1 VAETPFFRDLAL
13 VVAAALVGGV
23 LARLIHQPLFVGYV
37 IGGLLIS
44 PFTPGPAIQD
54 IRTFEVIAQ
63 IGVILLMFSIGI
75 EFSLHEMVRLG
86 APATVGAPLTMFLV
100 VALTT
105 GVGMMLGLPAVE
117 AAAAGIV
124 VSVASTMVVVKL
136 FLERGELKTP
146 HARLSVAT
154 LLAEDLL
161 VVALIIFMPLLA
173 GGGSG
178 RIGPFTEAIGR
189 ALVVLVP
196 FFYLANRIV
205 PKILARVARTGSAE
219 MFILVAMVI
228 GIGTA
233 ALSSGLGL
241 SLALGAFLGG
251 LIISESEFTHEILA
265 RVLPMRD
272 LFGALFFVSMGTLIR
287 PQELGADLPL
297 VAMMLGIIV
306 VGKFVVRVPVLR
318 LFRYPWPTA
327 ALVSLHLAQS
337 GEFSFVLAQVALSAA
352 LIGPGLYH
360 AILTAALLS
369 ILASAGLA
377 ALAHRLIEEPH
388 LPAPR
393 LAGAEEASS
402 GHVVLCGFGRVGSV
416 MGESLEA
423 FDIPYT
429 VVDLDITIVEAVR
442 ARGIP
447 CVFGDAASEP
457 VLRRAGAQNARLA
470 VVAIPDFER
479 TRLAVRRLREL
490 NPALPILARSEQL
503 TQRDAL
509 IEAGASEVIQP
520 EFEAAQTLLRH
531 GLERLGVAHEDV
543 RAYMEQQRGIVGT
556 APFGELPTHALEH
569 LLRAK
574 TVTIRDGILADI
586 SLGRARIRDRTGVW
600 IVAVRRPDGVEVR
613 SPGADTVLRAGD
625 EVTVLGLNEQI
636 AQFEALNDHGPPGDR
651 PYAPE

>member
-1 VAETPFFRDLAL
+1 MAETPFFRDLAL

-23 LARLIHQPLFVGYV
+23 LARLIHQPLFVVYV

-306 VGKFVVRVPVLR
+306 VGKFVDIERPV
-318 LFRYPWPTA
+318 F
-327 ALVSLHLAQS
+327 
-337 GEFSFVLAQVALSAA
+337 
-352 LIGPGLYH
+352 
-360 AILTAALLS
+360 
-369 ILASAGLA
+369 
-377 ALAHRLIEEPH
+377 
-388 LPAPR
+388 
-393 LAGAEEASS
+393 
-402 GHVVLCGFGRVGSV
+402 
-416 MGESLEA
+416 LE
-423 FDIPYT
+423 
-429 VVDLDITIVEAVR
+429 R
-442 ARGIP
+442 MN
-447 CVFGDAASEP
+447 
-457 VLRRAGAQNARLA
+457 QQ
-470 VVAIPDFER
+470 
-479 TRLAVRRLREL
+479 
-490 NPALPILARSEQL
+490 LARTL
-503 TQRDAL
+503 DAQY
-509 IEAGASEVIQP
+509 AGC
-520 EFEAAQTLLRH
+520 
-531 GLERLGVAHEDV
+531 
-543 RAYMEQQRGIVGT
+543 
-556 APFGELPTHALEH
+556 
-569 LLRAK
+569 
-574 TVTIRDGILADI
+574 
-586 SLGRARIRDRTGVW
+586 
-600 IVAVRRPDGVEVR
+600 
-613 SPGADTVLRAGD
+613 AGD
-625 EVTVLGLNEQI
+625 NVCS
-636 AQFEALNDHGPPGDR
+636 
-651 PYAPE
+651 